1 MLSPAKA
8 ERFLF
13 HATSSASAALPT
25 YRGRPTIGDFTNGCC
40 ALIALAGIVLILVN
54 EMQIGRPATVV
65 GSCGL
70 VAGLLNA
77 LFIHL
82 LFHPGRLGC
91 LGAGVF
97 QREASSVAIQ
107 LQRQM
112 VHAFFSPHQLA
123 ASATTASFRSVQ
135 DLVQVFLHDD
145 DHDSHQI
152 LVNALTHVASTP
164 NGAVLNSFAG
174 LFGGIEPMVPK
185 VKPLLIALAAEWDQ
199 QNNGAEARLQWI
211 FGMSSHDELL
221 QRLSQEINNMVHT
234 RVMRLEPHEVSVMV
248 ESLVRHHLA
257 WIVVWGNVCGLC
269 LGGLLVLLLSYYS
282 L

>member
-13 HATSSASAALPT
+13 HTTSSASAALPT

-40 ALIALAGIVLILVN
+40 ALITLAGLVLILVN
-54 EMQIGRPATVV
+54 ELQIGRPVTVV

-97 QREASSVAIQ
+97 EREASSVAIQ
-107 LQRQM
+107 LQRQSGTDGTR
-112 VHAFFSPHQLA
+112 VLLA
-123 ASATTASFRSVQ
+123 APTRRLGDDRVVSIRARSR
-135 DLVQVFLHDD
+135 
-145 DHDSHQI
+145 
-152 LVNALTHVASTP
+152 A
-164 NGAVLNSFAG
+164 GAVLNSFAG

-234 RVMRLEPHEVSVMV
+234 RVMRLEPPEVSAMV
-248 ESLVRHHLA
+248 ESLSKADEVGYDKRRVREFVKS
-257 WIVVWGNVCGLC
+257 IP
-269 LGGLLVLLLSYYS
+269 
-282 L
+282 

>member
-13 HATSSASAALPT
+13 HTTSSASAALPT

-40 ALIALAGIVLILVN
+40 ALITLAGLVLILVN
-54 EMQIGRPATVV
+54 ELQIGRPVTVV

-97 QREASSVAIQ
+97 EREASSVAIQ
-107 LQRQM
+107 LQRQ
-112 VHAFFSPHQLA
+112 VQPSVSFSSACFTQSGTDGTRVLLA
-123 ASATTASFRSVQ
+123 APTRRLGDDRVVSIRARSR
-135 DLVQVFLHDD
+135 
-145 DHDSHQI
+145 
-152 LVNALTHVASTP
+152 A
-164 NGAVLNSFAG
+164 GAVLNSFAG

-234 RVMRLEPHEVSVMV
+234 RVMRLEPPEVSAMV
-248 ESLVRHHLA
+248 ESLSKADEVGYDKRRVREFVKS
-257 WIVVWGNVCGLC
+257 IP
-269 LGGLLVLLLSYYS
+269 
-282 L
+282 